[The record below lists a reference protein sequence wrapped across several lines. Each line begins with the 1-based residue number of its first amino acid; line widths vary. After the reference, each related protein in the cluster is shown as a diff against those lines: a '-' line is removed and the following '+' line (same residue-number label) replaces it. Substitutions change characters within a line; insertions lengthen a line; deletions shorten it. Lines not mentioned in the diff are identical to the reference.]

1 MMAAERIAVS
11 SQEELVGSP
20 REGHGERQVTSHA
33 LEWSSSFQG
42 F

>member
-1 MMAAERIAVS
+1 MMTAERIAVS